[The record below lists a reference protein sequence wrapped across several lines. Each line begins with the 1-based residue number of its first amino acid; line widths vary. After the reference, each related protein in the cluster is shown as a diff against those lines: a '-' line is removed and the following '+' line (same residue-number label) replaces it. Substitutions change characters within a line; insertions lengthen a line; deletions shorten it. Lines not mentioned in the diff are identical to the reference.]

1 MDEVRQIWGGEVVYG
16 IECIEE
22 DLVFNTVFDREP
34 MKLVQDGGDV
44 TYGRGFGDDACSSV
58 LDQLE
63 FMEEFV
69 GETKQKG
76 VAIIQT

>member
-1 MDEVRQIWGGEVVYG
+1 MYG

-22 DLVFNTVFDREP
+22 DLIFNTVFDRELV
-34 MKLVQDGGDV
+34 KLVQDGGDA
-44 TYGRGFGDDACSSV
+44 TDGRGFGDNTCSSV

-76 VAIIQT
+76 VAVIQA

>member
-1 MDEVRQIWGGEVVYG
+1 M
-16 IECIEE
+16 
-22 DLVFNTVFDREP
+22 FDREP
-34 MKLVQDGGDV
+34 VKLVQDGGDV
-44 TYGRGFGDDACSSV
+44 TDGRGFGDNTCSSV

-76 VAIIQT
+76 VAVIQA

>member
-44 TYGRGFGDDACSSV
+44 TDGRGFGDDACSSV

-76 VAIIQT
+76 VAIIQA

>member
-1 MDEVRQIWGGEVVYG
+1 MYG

-22 DLVFNTVFDREP
+22 DLIFNTVWEP
-34 MKLVQDGGDV
+34 VKLVQDGGDV
-44 TYGRGFGDDACSSV
+44 TDGRGFGDNTCSSV

-76 VAIIQT
+76 VAVIQA

>member
-1 MDEVRQIWGGEVVYG
+1 MDEVRQIWGGEVMYG

-22 DLVFNTVFDREP
+22 DLIFDTVFDREP
-34 MKLVQDGGDV
+34 VKLVQDGGDV
-44 TYGRGFGDDACSSV
+44 TAGRGFGDDTCSSV

-63 FMEEFV
+63 FMKEFV

-76 VAIIQT
+76 VAVIQA